1 MFRAI
6 CHELLFHKSILCRFL
21 LLILVKI
28 LLILGNDVSFVSI
41 FALLDLD
48 VESIL
53 KFLEYNQGLSLNFGF
68 SRHNISIDFEKKI
81 MEGCIN
87 KNMTNKD
94 IEIVFE
100 LLEKYHIYQLNSG
113 KYWKKL
119 TYHSSSCFDGYEW
132 SLYLVF
138 ERDKYLRIF
147 NGNDYPDIFTY
158 LAQEIIDLT
167 GKDILNVNSIDEK
180 DFKL

>member
-1 MFRAI
+1 MINTWGKEEITKLNYEFRQDGI
-6 CHELLFHKSILCRFL
+6 YDKKTSKKLK
-21 LLILVKI
+21 
-28 LLILGNDVSFVSI
+28 
-41 FALLDLD
+41 
-48 VESIL
+48 L
-53 KFLEYNQGLSLNFGF
+53 KFLEYDQGLSMTFGF

-132 SLYLVF
+132 SLYLIF

-147 NGNDYPDIFTY
+147 NGNDYPDIFTH

-180 DFKL
+180 DFKLYKKYGDEILNE

>member
-1 MFRAI
+1 
-6 CHELLFHKSILCRFL
+6 
-21 LLILVKI
+21 
-28 LLILGNDVSFVSI
+28 
-41 FALLDLD
+41 
-48 VESIL
+48 
-53 KFLEYNQGLSLNFGF
+53 
-68 SRHNISIDFEKKI
+68 

-119 TYHSSSCFDGYEW
+119 TYHSSSYFDGYEW

-147 NGNDYPDIFTY
+147 NGNDYPDIFTH

-167 GKDILNVNSIDEK
+167 GKDILNVNSMTITSENGKLFGLSVFYYESQQAGQVHGLVGTDDSSPYVRQIDMYAL
-180 DFKL
+180 DMRITQIDAS

>member
-1 MFRAI
+1 MINTWGKEEITKLNYEFRQDGI
-6 CHELLFHKSILCRFL
+6 YDKKTSKKLK
-21 LLILVKI
+21 
-28 LLILGNDVSFVSI
+28 
-41 FALLDLD
+41 
-48 VESIL
+48 L
-53 KFLEYNQGLSLNFGF
+53 KFLEYNQGLSMNFGF
-68 SRHNISIDFEKKI
+68 SRHNINIDFEKKM

-119 TYHSSSCFDGYEW
+119 TYYSSSCFDGYEW

-147 NGNDYPDIFTY
+147 NGNDYPDIFTH

-180 DFKL
+180 DFKLYKKYGDEILNE

>member
-28 LLILGNDVSFVSI
+28 LLILGNDVKFLVSFVSI

-68 SRHNISIDFEKKI
+68 SRHNINIDFEKKDN
-81 MEGCIN
+81 GR
-87 KNMTNKD
+87 
-94 IEIVFE
+94 
-100 LLEKYHIYQLNSG
+100 
-113 KYWKKL
+113 
-119 TYHSSSCFDGYEW
+119 
-132 SLYLVF
+132 LY
-138 ERDKYLRIF
+138 K
-147 NGNDYPDIFTY
+147 
-158 LAQEIIDLT
+158 
-167 GKDILNVNSIDEK
+167 
-180 DFKL
+180 

>member
-1 MFRAI
+1 MINTWGKEEITKLNYEFRQDGI
-6 CHELLFHKSILCRFL
+6 YDKKTSKKLK
-21 LLILVKI
+21 
-28 LLILGNDVSFVSI
+28 
-41 FALLDLD
+41 
-48 VESIL
+48 L
-53 KFLEYNQGLSLNFGF
+53 KFLEYNQGLSMNFGF

-119 TYHSSSCFDGYEW
+119 TYHSSSYFDGYEW

-147 NGNDYPDIFTY
+147 NGNDYPDIFTH

-167 GKDILNVNSIDEK
+167 GKDILNVNSNDEK
-180 DFKL
+180 DFKLYKKYGDEILNE